1 MTDLRLFVAL
11 ASLVPRRTFYNTVYL
26 KRVAGRLSGVPLVNH
41 PSTSDVVLKV
51 RGLVTSFKTD
61 DGVVRALDGV
71 GFEIKRGKTL
81 GVVGE
86 SGCGKSV
93 TSLSIM
99 KLLPQGSGWVESG
112 SIHFDGHDLLKLS
125 DEDMRVLRGNRIAM
139 IFQEP
144 MTALNPVF
152 TAGDQIVEV
161 FKTHRGMSAAEARSE
176 ALKMMDMV
184 RIPDPERRLDEYPHQ
199 MSGGMKQRVMIAM
212 ALACQPLLLIAD
224 EPTTAL
230 DVTIQAQI
238 LRLMKELQKTM
249 GTSIMFITHDLGVI
263 AEMADDVIVMYAGQV
278 VESAGVIDL
287 FDSPQHPY
295 TKGLLASIPDAR
307 QSKSDGLPTIKGS
320 VPSLKNLPTG
330 CRFSERCPYAQ
341 KRCLQEQPSL
351 RIYNSSHGVAC
362 HFAEEISNGKLK
374 PVSDGLGR
382 R

>member
-1 MTDLRLFVAL
+1 MFVKRAVGRMSGDAL
-11 ASLVPRRTFYNTVYL
+11 V
-26 KRVAGRLSGVPLVNH
+26 KH

-51 RGLVTSFKTD
+51 GGLVTCFKTD

-99 KLLPQGSGWVESG
+99 QLLPQGAGWVESG
-112 SIHFDGHDLLKLS
+112 SISFDEHDLLKLS
-125 DEDMRVLRGNRIAM
+125 DEEMRALRGNRIAM

-152 TAGDQIVEV
+152 TAGDQIIEV
-161 FKTHRGMSAAEARSE
+161 FKTHRGMSASEARSE
-176 ALKMMDMV
+176 ALKMMEMV

-238 LRLMKELQKTM
+238 LRLMKELQKNM

-278 VESAGVIDL
+278 VETAGVIEL
-287 FDSPQHPY
+287 FDSPLHPY
-295 TKGLLASIPDAR
+295 SQGLLASIPDAR
-307 QSKSDGLPTIKGS
+307 QSKSDSLPTIKGS
-320 VPSLKNLPTG
+320 VPSLKNLPAG
-330 CRFSERCPYAQ
+330 CRFSERCPYVQ
-341 KRCLQEQPSL
+341 ERCIAEQPTLKMFSA
-351 RIYNSSHGVAC
+351 SHGVAC
-362 HFAEEISNGKLK
+362 HFAADISNGNLK
-374 PVSDGLGR
+374 PASDGNGR

>member
-1 MTDLRLFVAL
+1 M
-11 ASLVPRRTFYNTVYL
+11 
-26 KRVAGRLSGVPLVNH
+26 VNQ

-51 RGLVTSFKTD
+51 KGLVTSFRTD

-71 GFEIKRGKTL
+71 AFEIKRGKTL

-99 KLLPQGSGWVESG
+99 QLLPQGSGWVESG
-112 SIHFDGHDLLKLS
+112 SIQFDGHDLLRLS
-125 DEDMRVLRGNRIAM
+125 HDDMRALRGNRLAM

-152 TAGDQIVEV
+152 TAGDQIIEV
-161 FKTHRGMSAAEARSE
+161 FKTHRGMSTAEARSE

-287 FDSPQHPY
+287 FDSPLHPY

-330 CRFSERCPYAQ
+330 CRFSERCPYVQ
-341 KRCLQEQPSL
+341 KRCLQEQPLL
-351 RIYNSSHGVAC
+351 RMYNSSHGAAC
-362 HFAEEISNGKLK
+362 HFAEEISSGNLK
-374 PVSDGLGR
+374 PVSDGRGR